1 MNVKENTYTEYEPM
15 KNYSFDIK
23 FWRFVIFSIL
33 FFSILRGIRFP
44 NIWSYCHFLFN
55 YDFGFIKRGF
65 IGTIFS
71 QINNPYLI
79 SYDFFFIFSISIF
92 IINIILLSSL
102 IKGFINS
109 QTPIFIGCSL
119 VFASSLAIVFLSHSV
134 GYFDHIGLLIALIT
148 IKINGFYKKIFFL
161 LLSMPIA
168 LLIHESILIIF
179 FPVIFMSLL
188 FSLEAEGQI
197 KKILTLMA
205 FSAILVVL
213 VFIIA
218 NHTLVGMEANEMNAR
233 LQSKIG
239 YPLRQDTFYVLLRDS
254 KDNFHIMKSLWF
266 NKLQLL
272 RLASSFLVTAPT
284 FLFFIYFTVM
294 MLKKTKVEFYLIVVS
309 ILASVSPLLM
319 HFWGWDM
326 HRWNTLSITT
336 SFLMLHIVYSLNK
349 KHTVAISNYTY
360 PILIILIFLNGIS
373 SISLFDGYYVKQFPF
388 GEHLKYIFDLIDGK
402 EMFPSVPGL

>member
-1 MNVKENTYTEYEPM
+1 M

-23 FWRFVIFSIL
+23 FWRFVVFSIL
-33 FFSILRGIRFP
+33 IFSILRGIRFP

-65 IGTIFS
+65 IGTIFG

-79 SYDFFFIFSISIF
+79 SYDFFFIFSLSIF
-92 IINIILLSSL
+92 IANIILLSFL
-102 IKGFINS
+102 IKDFVREQS
-109 QTPIFIGCSL
+109 PLLIGISI
-119 VFASSLAIVFLSHSV
+119 VFVSSLSIVFLSHTI
-134 GYFDHIGLLIALIT
+134 GYFDQIGLLITLIALSIR
-148 IKINGFYKKIFFL
+148 GFHKKLIFVL
-161 LLSMPIA
+161 IAMPIA

-179 FPVIFMSLL
+179 FPVILMSLL
-188 FSLEAEGQI
+188 FSVEAEGQI
-197 KKILTLMA
+197 KKNLMLMA

-218 NHTLVGMEANEMNAR
+218 NHTLSVMEANEMNAR
-233 LQSKIG
+233 LQAKIG
-239 YPLRQDTFYVLLRDS
+239 YPLRQDAFYVLLRDS
-254 KDNFHIMKSLWF
+254 NDNFHIMTSLWF

-284 FLFFIYFTVM
+284 FLFFIYFSVM

-349 KHTVAISNYTY
+349 KHPIAISNYIY
-360 PILIILIFLNGIS
+360 SILIILIFLNGIS
-373 SISLFDGYYVKQFPF
+373 SITLLDGYYVKQFPF